1 MAWWPTERRSLR
13 PYAIKTLSAGGKSCG
28 SALRLIRLPNGLRGN
43 SPKRLA
49 GSMRQSISFHDR
61 DQPYGDVFTRRVRS
75 MGIRERPTAPRSPRQ
90 NGHAE
95 RLIASI
101 RRECLDHVVVF
112 GERHLRHLLRSYMQY
127 YNDARTHLSLSKD
140 APEDLP
146 RRCSA
151 RPVATAAMA
160 ASPLQVAGDLHVRV
174 SRGVSPSAGDDPRIR
189 TDAPESDH
197 VRATCTS
204 CNLARPPTRRAE
216 SMTRFLAPRCRL
228 AVFAFARRDV
238 ELYALLIGSGAR
250 ALGQSGHL

>member
-1 MAWWPTERRSLR
+1 MAQR
-13 PYAIKTLSAGGKSCG
+13 YG
-28 SALRLIRLPNGLRGN
+28 SSDCRMDYSN

-75 MGIRERPTAPRSPRQ
+75 MGIREQPTAPRSPRQ

-151 RPVATAAMA
+151 RPVATILCNHSPRQGRCEKGHAMA
-160 ASPLQVAGDLHVRV
+160 RHILAERQMTKPSTPAHAISTNRQSAWLAGK
-174 SRGVSPSAGDDPRIR
+174 
-189 TDAPESDH
+189 
-197 VRATCTS
+197 AT
-204 CNLARPPTRRAE
+204 
-216 SMTRFLAPRCRL
+216 
-228 AVFAFARRDV
+228 
-238 ELYALLIGSGAR
+238 
-250 ALGQSGHL
+250 